1 MLDLPSDS
9 DCIDHAPHH
18 CTIAACKYPG
28 QSGSYLTVSYRH
40 GFRRQKEWWE
50 SLPKWPLKRF
60 RHFLPERLRGTGQR
74 SALGNALN
82 EETLEATVTEAS
94 VIVIDETSTD
104 DGRAKAVKGFV
115 VDISNMSGERIVAV
129 AVASN

>member
-1 MLDLPSDS
+1 M
-9 DCIDHAPHH
+9 
-18 CTIAACKYPG
+18 
-28 QSGSYLTVSYRH
+28 
-40 GFRRQKEWWE
+40 
-50 SLPKWPLKRF
+50 
-60 RHFLPERLRGTGQR
+60 
-74 SALGNALN
+74 GNALN

>member
-1 MLDLPSDS
+1 VTP
-9 DCIDHAPHH
+9 
-18 CTIAACKYPG
+18 
-28 QSGSYLTVSYRH
+28 
-40 GFRRQKEWWE
+40 
-50 SLPKWPLKRF
+50 
-60 RHFLPERLRGTGQR
+60 
-74 SALGNALN
+74 NA
-82 EETLEATVTEAS
+82 VTEAS

>member
-1 MLDLPSDS
+1 M
-9 DCIDHAPHH
+9 
-18 CTIAACKYPG
+18 
-28 QSGSYLTVSYRH
+28 
-40 GFRRQKEWWE
+40 
-50 SLPKWPLKRF
+50 
-60 RHFLPERLRGTGQR
+60 
-74 SALGNALN
+74 GNALN

-129 AVASN
+129 AVASS

>member
-1 MLDLPSDS
+1 
-9 DCIDHAPHH
+9 
-18 CTIAACKYPG
+18 
-28 QSGSYLTVSYRH
+28 
-40 GFRRQKEWWE
+40 
-50 SLPKWPLKRF
+50 
-60 RHFLPERLRGTGQR
+60 
-74 SALGNALN
+74 LGNALN